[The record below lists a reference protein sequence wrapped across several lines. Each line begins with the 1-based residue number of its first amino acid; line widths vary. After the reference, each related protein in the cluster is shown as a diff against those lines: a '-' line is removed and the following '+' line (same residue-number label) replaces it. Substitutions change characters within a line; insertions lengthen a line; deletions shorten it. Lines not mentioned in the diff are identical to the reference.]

1 MRVGFFKRSTALDHP
16 SSAPQVAGTP
26 AVAGRNAVWRLGV
39 ATTAYL
45 ALALFYA
52 TVAAVSNHGWLALA
66 VAGAAL
72 LVMAILSHIR
82 FRGDIAL
89 VMAASFC
96 AQAFW
101 GAIMDPQPFGAF
113 GVLWEQSRRLADLG
127 VDGIEVLT
135 RSASPGATAFYALV
149 IAAVGDDVATLRLI
163 SAALWSAQVYM
174 VWRIARE
181 ITEIRGAALGA
192 AALFGLAPA
201 TIAVGGLVG
210 PDALFGLFALAA
222 VYALFSHRKRG
233 LRRSTALAG
242 ALAGVAFLVRPVGG
256 AFLVAVLI
264 VLAIAAYRAQ
274 ERQPQ
279 QRLAVS
285 LLTCVFGFM
294 LALAPY
300 AWLAHAQDG
309 RFAVTP
315 ATSLGYQLLLGT
327 NRDSIDGYSL
337 RDLESAGFLGEG
349 AQGGA
354 INPAVVELTALEIAF
369 DRVVSDPLGFA
380 GFVLTEKM
388 RRLWSS
394 EAEILNWSFESPSLD
409 RAPWVDD
416 SVVQMTRAAA
426 DGVLVA
432 LLASAALGAFLL
444 TRHAAEIRDPTRWV
458 LVFGVVLGL
467 AAAHFIFEAR
477 ERYHLAFMP
486 LLSLMA
492 PAILAW
498 RPLRFGLGAGA
509 SVRKSLPAPAA
520 AHAALAAPGDE
531 MVLTDRI
538 DAPFRP
544 DMVARELEGALGRPE
559 KGFSRPL
566 GRPLGRRF
574 PGDP

>member
-1 MRVGFFKRSTALDHP
+1 MRVGFLKRSTALDHP

-52 TVAAVSNHGWLALA
+52 TVAAVSTHGWLALG
-66 VAGAAL
+66 VAGGAL
-72 LVMAILSHIR
+72 LVLVILSHIR

-96 AQAFW
+96 AQVLW
-101 GAIMDPQPFGAF
+101 GATMDPQPFGAF

-127 VDGIEVLT
+127 FDGVEVLT

-149 IAAVGDDVATLRLI
+149 IAAVGDDIATLRLV
-163 SAALWSAQVYM
+163 SAALWSAQIYM

-201 TIAVGGLVG
+201 TIAVGALVG
-210 PDALFGLFALAA
+210 PDALFGLFALSA

-242 ALAGVAFLVRPVGG
+242 ALAGAAFLVRPVGG

-264 VLAIAAYRAQ
+264 VLAVAAYRAQ

-285 LLTCVFGFM
+285 LITCVLGFM
-294 LALAPY
+294 LTLAPF

-309 RFAVTP
+309 RYSVTP

-327 NRDSIDGYSL
+327 NRDSIHGFSY
-337 RDLESAGFLGEG
+337 RDLESAGFLSDGA
-349 AQGGA
+349 AQGA
-354 INPAVVELTALEIAF
+354 IDPTDVELAAISIAA
-369 DRVVSDPLGFA
+369 DRVASDPVGFI

-394 EAEILNWSFESPSLD
+394 EGEILNWTFDSPYLD
-409 RAPWVDD
+409 RAPWVDA
-416 SVVQMTRAAA
+416 SVVSMTRAAA

-432 LLASAALGAFLL
+432 LLASAAFGAFLL
-444 TRHAAEIRDPTRWV
+444 TRHATEIRDPTRWV

-477 ERYHLAFMP
+477 ERYHLAFTP

-498 RPLRFGLGAGA
+498 RPLRFGLGAGVA
-509 SVRKSLPAPAA
+509 VRKSLPAPAT
-520 AHAALAAPGDE
+520 AHAALAAPDDDVMLSDQIE
-531 MVLTDRI
+531 
-538 DAPFRP
+538 APFRP

-559 KGFSRPL
+559 EGFSLP
-566 GRPLGRRF
+566 PRRRYL
-574 PGDP
+574 GDP